1 MKYSRDEVRQYVA
14 EDDVKF
20 IRLAFCDI
28 FGKQKNIS
36 IMPAE
41 LDRAFEYGIAFDASA
56 IAGFGGAVHSDL
68 FLHPDP
74 ATISVLPWRPAES
87 GVGLVFC
94 NITYPDG
101 RPFEGDGRWLLGQLE
116 QRALRQG
123 YSFLV
128 GPECEFYLFETD
140 EKGRPTHT
148 PFDEAG
154 YFDIAPLDKGEN
166 VRRQICLALEEMG
179 VQPERSHHEQGP
191 GQNEVDFRCA
201 SPLAAA
207 DHLVALRTAVKATAR
222 ENGLFASFS
231 PKPLANKSGSGL
243 HINLSL
249 FFGGHNLFEGFCQ
262 APNEKAAA
270 FLAGVLAHAAE
281 CMPFTNP
288 LPGSYARLGGFE
300 APGTVSWSPHNR
312 SCLVRVPAA
321 TGQDSRI
328 ELRSPDPSCN
338 PYFATLLLLSAGFE
352 GVLAG
357 LALPEAAAGDWF
369 AGGAAPRLPAS
380 LGQALGAA
388 RQSEFLRRALPQKLL
403 DTYLACKQEEFD
415 AYEYSGDRAAYEA
428 AHYFPRI

>member
-1 MKYSRDEVRQYVA
+1 MLR
-14 EDDVKF
+14 
-20 IRLAFCDI
+20 
-28 FGKQKNIS
+28 
-36 IMPAE
+36 P
-41 LDRAFEYGIAFDASA
+41 
-56 IAGFGGAVHSDL
+56 DL
-68 FLHPDP
+68 STF
-74 ATISVLPWRPAES
+74 TVLPWRPAES

-262 APNEKAAA
+262 APNEKARG
-270 FLAGVLAHAAE
+270 LSGGRAGARGRVHALYK
-281 CMPFTNP
+281 PP
-288 LPGSYARLGGFE
+288 ARLVRAAG
-300 APGTVSWSPHNR
+300 AASRRPGTVSWSPHNR

-328 ELRSPDPSCN
+328 EAAQPRPPR
-338 PYFATLLLLSAGFE
+338 ATPI
-352 GVLAG
+352 
-357 LALPEAAAGDWF
+357 LP
-369 AGGAAPRLPAS
+369 R
-380 LGQALGAA
+380 
-388 RQSEFLRRALPQKLL
+388 
-403 DTYLACKQEEFD
+403 CCC
-415 AYEYSGDRAAYEA
+415 
-428 AHYFPRI
+428 

>member
-1 MKYSRDEVRQYVA
+1 MDSTARETLEFLEENDI
-14 EDDVKF
+14 KF

-28 FGKQKNIS
+28 FGVQKNIAVMAS
-36 IMPAE
+36 QLGHALE
-41 LDRAFEYGIAFDASA
+41 HGVAFDASA
-56 IAGFGGAVHSDL
+56 IAGFGGVARSDL
-68 FLHPDP
+68 LLRPDLS
-74 ATISVLPWRPAES
+74 TFTVLPWRPAES
-87 GVGLVFC
+87 GVG

-357 LALPEAAAGDWF
+357 LALPEAADGDLFAG
-369 AGGAAPRLPAS
+369 GGAAPRLPAS

>member
-1 MKYSRDEVRQYVA
+1 MDSTARETLEFLEENDI
-14 EDDVKF
+14 KF

-28 FGKQKNIS
+28 FGVQKNIAVMAS
-36 IMPAE
+36 QLGHALE
-41 LDRAFEYGIAFDASA
+41 HGVAFDASA
-56 IAGFGGAVHSDL
+56 IAGFGGVARSDL
-68 FLHPDP
+68 LLRPDLS
-74 ATISVLPWRPAES
+74 TFTVLPWRPAES

-207 DHLVALRTAVKATAR
+207 DHLVALRTAVKAPRGKTGCLPR
-222 ENGLFASFS
+222 FRPS
-231 PKPLANKSGSGL
+231 PWRT
-243 HINLSL
+243 
-249 FFGGHNLFEGFCQ
+249 
-262 APNEKAAA
+262 KAAA
-270 FLAGVLAHAAE
+270 G
-281 CMPFTNP
+281 CT
-288 LPGSYARLGGFE
+288 S
-300 APGTVSWSPHNR
+300 T
-312 SCLVRVPAA
+312 
-321 TGQDSRI
+321 SR
-328 ELRSPDPSCN
+328 C
-338 PYFATLLLLSAGFE
+338 FSAGTTCSRASARPRTKRPRPFWRACWRTRPSACPLQTPCPARTR
-352 GVLAG
+352 GW
-357 LALPEAAAGDWF
+357 AAS
-369 AGGAAPRLPAS
+369 RRPA
-380 LGQALGAA
+380 
-388 RQSEFLRRALPQKLL
+388 R
-403 DTYLACKQEEFD
+403 
-415 AYEYSGDRAAYEA
+415 
-428 AHYFPRI
+428 

>member
-1 MKYSRDEVRQYVA
+1 MDSTARETLEFLEENDI
-14 EDDVKF
+14 KF

-28 FGKQKNIS
+28 FGVQKNIAVMAS
-36 IMPAE
+36 QLGHALE
-41 LDRAFEYGIAFDASA
+41 HGVAFDASA
-56 IAGFGGAVHSDL
+56 IAGFGGARSDL
-68 FLHPDP
+68 LLRPDLS
-74 ATISVLPWRPAES
+74 TFTVLPWRPAES

-357 LALPEAAAGDWF
+357 LALPEAADGDLF